1 MMSHQYASYS
11 SVEAM
16 DLYIEFMQIP
26 DNRISFEVPNDFI
39 ITSEF
44 MDSMILAAYNAN
56 EPINPVA

>member
-1 MMSHQYASYS
+1 MIPYQYASYAS
-11 SVEAM
+11 IEAM

-44 MDSMILAAYNAN
+44 MKSMILVAYNAK
-56 EPINPVA
+56 ESINPMA